1 MNRSRRWSR
10 RLALAGLCGLLVVT
24 GCASDPADEGPGS
37 SSDDVCAD
45 VDTARTSLD
54 ALLGT
59 EIAQEGTDT
68 FKQRL
73 ATFES
78 DVAAVAESG
87 QGELEQQTTAVED
100 SIATLQDVLGG
111 LKDEPTTADLALVK
125 PALQDLRTSAEDL
138 VAAAGSIC

>member
-1 MNRSRRWSR
+1 MTPPRRWSR
-10 RLALAGLCGLLVVT
+10 RLALTGVGVLLAVS
-24 GCASDPADEGPGS
+24 GCASDPADDGSGS

-68 FKQRL
+68 FKERL
-73 ATFES
+73 ATFEA

-87 QGELEQQTTAVED
+87 QGELEQQTAAVED
-100 SIATLQDVLGG
+100 SITTLQDVLVG
-111 LKDEPTTADLALVK
+111 LKDEPTAADLALVR